1 MEEEDPR
8 VRFRAAG
15 ADSGEV
21 DPGEVG
27 HRLVASGCLI
37 PDRWAES
44 ER

>member
-1 MEEEDPR
+1 MEEEDLR
-8 VRFRAAG
+8 VQFRAVG

-27 HRLVASGCLI
+27 HWLAASRCLI